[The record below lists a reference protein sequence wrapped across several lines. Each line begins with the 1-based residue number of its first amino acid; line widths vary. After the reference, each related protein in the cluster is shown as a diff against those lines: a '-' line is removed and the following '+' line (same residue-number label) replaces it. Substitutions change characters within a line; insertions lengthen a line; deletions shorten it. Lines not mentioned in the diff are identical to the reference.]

1 MNADVSLLGRV
12 FDQYQNMMQVAQ
24 AVREASRQRGV
35 ARPHLLELSRRETG
49 LADFLPDL
57 RVTRYPTHAENQPT
71 LTDPVVIP
79 FPDKSFDA
87 CLVTD
92 AYEHIPPTQRR
103 SLLSEMVRVTKGV
116 VLLACP
122 MDSEVVSRFDKVV
135 FDFIWGKYAERFEP
149 LDQHVEYGLEPLDQ
163 VLSSL
168 VAQGAD
174 RAIALPDNYVY
185 RWIHQILLYFDLQH
199 RQPHRDLYEP
209 LNRIYNERIAPFD
222 YREPCYRYLIVA
234 GTDPRLDF
242 DAFEQAMKG
251 RQEVPETVAEA
262 EGALLDAFAVIQ
274 DRSGDRLREL
284 SAEQAR
290 LRADLSERDSRL
302 LHAALEIDR
311 LRGEIEARDRQMQ
324 TIQATRAWRI
334 VESYWNVAERVL
346 GSRRGSA

>member
-1 MNADVSLLGRV
+1 MSVCSGGFLIST
-12 FDQYQNMMQVAQ
+12 QNMMQVAR

-35 ARPHLLELSRRETG
+35 ARPRLLELSRRDTG
-49 LADFLPDL
+49 LADFIADL
-57 RVTRYPTHAENQPT
+57 QVIRYPTHADNQPT

-92 AYEHIPPTQRR
+92 AYEHIPPSQRR
-103 SLLSEMVRVTKGV
+103 SLLAEMVRVTEGV

-122 MDSEVVSRFDKVV
+122 MDSEIVSRFDKVV

-149 LDQHVEYGLEPLDQ
+149 LDQHVEYGLEPLDR

-168 VAQGAD
+168 VEQGAD

-199 RQPHRDLYEP
+199 RQPHWDLYEP

-242 DAFEQAMKG
+242 EVFERVMKG
-251 RQEVPETVAEA
+251 RDEVPAAVAEA
-262 EGALLDAFAVIQ
+262 EGALLDAFVAIQ
-274 DRSGDRLREL
+274 DRSGDRLREI
-284 SAEQAR
+284 SADQER
-290 LRADLSERDSRL
+290 LLAELAERDSRL
-302 LHAALEIDR
+302 LHAAVEIDR
-311 LRGEIEARDRQMQ
+311 LRGEIEIRDRQLQ

-334 VESYWNVAERVL
+334 VESYWNVAGRVL
-346 GSRRGSA
+346 GSRRGTSA

>member
-1 MNADVSLLGRV
+1 MNDDGSLLGRV
-12 FDQYQNMMQVAQ
+12 FDQYQNMMQVAR

-35 ARPHLLELSRRETG
+35 TRPRLLELSRRDTG
-49 LADFLPDL
+49 LADFIPE
-57 RVTRYPTHAENQPT
+57 VHVVRYPTHADNRPT

-79 FPDKSFDA
+79 FADKSFDA

-92 AYEHIPPTQRR
+92 AYEHIPSSQRR
-103 SLLSEMVRVTKGV
+103 SLLAEMVRVTEGV

-122 MDSEVVSRFDKVV
+122 MDSELVSRFDKVV

-149 LDQHVEYGLEPLDQ
+149 LDQHVAYGLEPLDR

-168 VAQGAD
+168 LEQGAA

-199 RQPHRDLYEP
+199 RQPHWDLYEP

-242 DAFEQAMKG
+242 DLFEQAMKG
-251 RQEVPETVAEA
+251 RRETPAAVAEA
-262 EGALLDAFAVIQ
+262 EGALLAAFAAIQ
-274 DRSGDRLREL
+274 DRSADRLRDV

-290 LRADLSERDSRL
+290 LRAELSERDARL
-302 LHAALEIDR
+302 LHAAVEIER
-311 LRGEIEARDRQMQ
+311 LREEIEIRERQLH

-334 VESYWNVAERVL
+334 VESYWSVAGRVL
-346 GSRRGSA
+346 GSRRGA